1 MDISNNLTNDSESP
15 SNNSEPNNNDFSNID
30 NILEEYI
37 TNILASQPPRAP
49 PSAERPVNP
58 TQNLLPSPPPMPPV
72 QLNPFSG
79 STPFENDPM
88 FRFMNQLFSVPT
100 TRHSRYVV
108 PYNPSDNILLQSFNE
123 KPVYKKVLS
132 EKGEEQLKEIKFSD
146 SDKTNDTC
154 PIFQMTFDDDDMVIQ
169 LPCKHIFTPDG
180 IRKWLN
186 EEQAICP
193 VCRYELDSKEVKIKK
208 EFRSRRVNN
217 SENEDDDDTDT
228 DPEMPELVDDD
239 DDEEQPRRNITHS
252 RIALIRSLANL
263 ANNTHIST
271 RTTGFS
277 MLDQEEEDDLQAA
290 IYASLQTNDD

>member
-1 MDISNNLTNDSESP
+1 MDISNNQP
-15 SNNSEPNNNDFSNID
+15 NNSETTPEPNHNDFSNID

-37 TNILASQPPRAP
+37 TSILASQPLNPSSLSEAP
-49 PSAERPVNP
+49 E
-58 TQNLLPSPPPMPPV
+58 QNSLPSPPIPPV
-72 QLNPFSG
+72 QLTPFSD
-79 STPFENDPM
+79 STPLENDPM
-88 FRFMNQLFSVPT
+88 FLFMNQLFSVPR
-100 TRHSRYVV
+100 TRHVA

-123 KPVYKKVLS
+123 NPVYKKVLS
-132 EKGEEQLKEIKFSD
+132 EKGEEELKEIKFSS

-154 PIFQMTFDDDDMVIQ
+154 PIFQMAFDDGDMVIQ

-180 IRKWLN
+180 IRKWLS

-193 VCRYELDSKEVKIKK
+193 VCRHKLDSKEVKIKK
-208 EFRSRRVNN
+208 EFQSRRVNN
-217 SENEDDDDTDT
+217 SENEDDDTDTDT
-228 DPEMPELVDDD
+228 ESEMPELVDDG
-239 DDEEQPRRNITHS
+239 DEEPRRNITRS

-290 IYASLQTNDD
+290 IYASLQTNNESNSDTDD